1 MLGEGRAKGSSAVGD
16 EGKLQFHSGLT
27 LMEPTF
33 TSLKVQNLKVR
44 M

>member
-16 EGKLQFHSGLT
+16 GGKLQFHSGLT